1 MTMSDPIRF
10 GILGCGT
17 IAPNHAQ
24 AMAAAGGAVLVGA
37 VSRRY
42 EQAQAFARAFS
53 CRAYETYEA
62 MLRAEDIEA
71 VSICTPTGNHF
82 ADARR
87 ALLAGKHVMV
97 EKPMCLT
104 LREADT
110 LIELAEKTGRCLGV
124 ISQSRFSDAAQ
135 AIRRFV
141 DSGAGGRPVSAQLM
155 MRFYRSQAYYDSAAW
170 RGTFA
175 GDGGGV
181 IMNQG
186 IHGIDLLCYLMGRP
200 VSVTGYAKTRLRH
213 IEVEDTVA
221 AALEFDNGAVAVI
234 DATTCSNPSFE
245 KRFILGFEKGTI
257 VLENDVITLWTV
269 PGECPESCRVSLA
282 GDTSANNTKVTIA
295 YHTREYENFIRHIGE
310 GTPLVIDGVQ
320 GRMPLSVILGVYE
333 SSRTGRRIQL

>member
-1 MTMSDPIRF
+1 MNNPIRF

-17 IAPNHAQ
+17 IAPTHAR
-24 AMAAAGGAVLVGA
+24 AIADGGAVLAGA

-42 EQAQAFARAFS
+42 AQAQAFADEYA

-62 MLRAEDIEA
+62 MLSDDA
-71 VSICTPTGNHF
+71 VDAISVCTPTGDHF
-82 ADARR
+82 ANARQ

-104 LREADT
+104 LPEADE
-110 LIELAEKTGRCLGV
+110 LIALARERGLSLSV
-124 ISQSRFSDAAQ
+124 VSQSRFSDAAQ
-135 AIRRFV
+135 AIRRMV
-141 DSGAGGRPVSAQLM
+141 DSGEAGEPVSAQLM
-155 MRFYRSQAYYDSAAW
+155 MRFFRSQDYYDSAAW

-186 IHGIDLLCYLMGRP
+186 IHGIDLLCYLMGKP
-200 VSVTGYAKTRLRH
+200 VSVTGYATTRLRD

-221 AALEFDNGAVAVI
+221 AALAFENGAVAVI
-234 DATTCSNPSFE
+234 DATTCSVPSFQ
-245 KRFILGFEKGTI
+245 KRFILGFEKGTVI
-257 VLENDVITLWTV
+257 LENDTVTLWTV

-282 GDTSANNTKVTIA
+282 GNTSANNKSVTTV
-295 YHTREYENFIRHIGE
+295 YHTREYGNFIRHIRSGE
-310 GTPLVIDGVQ
+310 PLIVDGAQ

-333 SSRTGRRIQL
+333 SSCTGRRVDL

>member
-1 MTMSDPIRF
+1 MRMSDPVRF

-17 IAPNHAQ
+17 IAPTHAQ
-24 AMAAAGGAVLVGA
+24 AIAAGGGVLIGA

-42 EQAQAFARAFS
+42 AQAQAFAHEFS

-62 MLRAEDIEA
+62 MLSDEGIDA
-71 VSICTPTGNHF
+71 VSVCTPTGDHF
-82 ADARR
+82 ANARQ

-104 LREADT
+104 LLEADA
-110 LIELAEKTGRCLGV
+110 LIALSKERGLCLGV

-135 AIRRFV
+135 TIRRLV
-141 DSGAGGRPVSAQLM
+141 DSGEAGRPVSAQLM
-155 MRFYRSQAYYDSAAW
+155 MRFYRGQEYYDSAAW

-200 VSVTGYAKTRLRH
+200 VSVTGYARTRLRN

-221 AALEFDNGAVAVI
+221 AALAFENGAVAVI
-234 DATTCSNPSFE
+234 DATTCSLPSFE

-257 VLENDVITLWTV
+257 ILENDSITLWTV
-269 PGECPESCRVSLA
+269 PGDCPESCRVSLA
-282 GDTSANNTKVTIA
+282 GNTSADNRSVTTA
-295 YHTREYENFIRHIGE
+295 YHIREYGNFIRHITEGE
-310 GTPLVIDGVQ
+310 PLVIDGGQ
-320 GRMPLSVILGVYE
+320 GRMPLGVILGVYE
-333 SSRTGRRIQL
+333 SSRTGRRVDL

>member
-1 MTMSDPIRF
+1 MNDPVRF

-17 IAPNHAQ
+17 IAPTHAR
-24 AMAAAGGAVLVGA
+24 AIAAAGGGVLAGA

-42 EQAQAFARAFS
+42 AQARAFADEFS

-62 MLRAEDIEA
+62 MLADDGIDA
-71 VSICTPTGNHF
+71 VSICTPTGDHF
-82 ADARR
+82 ANARQ

-104 LREADT
+104 LPEADM
-110 LIELAEKTGRCLGV
+110 LIALAKERGLCLGV

-135 AIRRFV
+135 TIRRLV
-141 DSGAGGRPVSAQLM
+141 DSGAAGRPVSAQLM
-155 MRFYRSQAYYDSAAW
+155 MRFYRGQDYYDSAAW

-200 VSVTGYAKTRLRH
+200 VSVTGYAKTRLRD

-221 AALEFDNGAVAVI
+221 AALEFENGAVAVI
-234 DATTCSNPSFE
+234 DATTCSLPSFE

-257 VLENDVITLWTV
+257 ILENDSITLWTV

-282 GDTSANNTKVTIA
+282 GNTSADNKSVTTV
-295 YHTREYENFIRHIGE
+295 YHTREYGNFIRHITEGE
-310 GTPLVIDGVQ
+310 PLIIDGAQ
-320 GRMPLSVILGVYE
+320 GRMPLSVILGVYG
-333 SSRTGRRIQL
+333 SSRTGRRADL

>member
-1 MTMSDPIRF
+1 MPMNDPVRF

-17 IAPNHAQ
+17 IAPTHAL
-24 AMAAAGGAVLVGA
+24 AIAAGGGVLAGA
-37 VSRRY
+37 ASRRY
-42 EQAQAFARAFS
+42 AQARVFADEFS
-53 CRAYETYEA
+53 CRAYETYED
-62 MLRAEDIEA
+62 MLSDDGIDA
-71 VSICTPTGNHF
+71 VSICTPTGDHF
-82 ADARR
+82 ANARQ
-87 ALLAGKHVMV
+87 ALLHGKHVMV

-104 LREADT
+104 LPEADM
-110 LIELAEKTGRCLGV
+110 LIALAKERGLCLGV

-135 AIRRFV
+135 TIHRLV
-141 DSGAGGRPVSAQLM
+141 DSGEAGRPVSAQLM
-155 MRFYRSQAYYDSAAW
+155 MRFYRGQEYYDSAAW

-200 VSVTGYAKTRLRH
+200 VSVTGYAKTRLRD

-221 AALEFDNGAVAVI
+221 AALEFENGAVAVI
-234 DATTCSNPSFE
+234 DATTCSLPSFE

-257 VLENDVITLWTV
+257 ILENDSITLWTV

-282 GDTSANNTKVTIA
+282 GNTSANNKAVTAA
-295 YHTREYENFIRHIGE
+295 YHTREYGNFIRHIAEGE
-310 GTPLVIDGVQ
+310 SLIIDGAQ

-333 SSRTGRRIQL
+333 SSRTGRRVKL